1 MADKNSSL
9 DWFKSNFL
17 SLFYAILIAIIIR
30 TFFFQAFFIPSSSM
44 EPTLLVGDRIF
55 VSKFSYGY
63 SKHSFPF
70 SLPLI
75 NERVLFSE
83 PERGDI
89 IVFKTPENL
98 RIDYIKRLVG
108 LPGDKIQMID
118 GILHIND
125 IPVKRKKIRSE
136 TKLINNGQIRN
147 VLVYE
152 ETLPNNV
159 SYETFD
165 MGNTRA
171 DNTSEIF
178 IPEDSYF
185 FMGDNR
191 DNSKDSRFVGSVP
204 KNNLVGKAQIIFFA
218 TELSSSSGHA
228 AAKPSCKDTEPL
240 SFDFSC
246 KALSNVRGSYL

>member
-83 PERGDI
+83 PELGDI

-159 SYETFD
+159 YYETFD

-218 TELSSSSGHA
+218 TEGGSTILEFWRW
-228 AAKPSCKDTEPL
+228 P
-240 SFDFSC
+240 FDIQIDRLF
-246 KALSNVRGSYL
+246 KMIN

>member
-1 MADKNSSL
+1 
-9 DWFKSNFL
+9 
-17 SLFYAILIAIIIR
+17 
-30 TFFFQAFFIPSSSM
+30 M

-83 PERGDI
+83 PELGDI

-218 TELSSSSGHA
+218 TEGGSTILEFWRW
-228 AAKPSCKDTEPL
+228 P
-240 SFDFSC
+240 FDIQIDRLF
-246 KALSNVRGSYL
+246 KMIN

>member
-9 DWFKSNFL
+9 DWFKLNFL

-83 PERGDI
+83 PELGDI

-147 VLVYE
+147 VFVYE
-152 ETLPNNV
+152 ETLPNNI
-159 SYETFD
+159 SFETFD

-185 FMGDNR
+185 YMGDNR
-191 DNSKDSRFVGSVP
+191 DNSKDSRFVGYVP

-218 TELSSSSGHA
+218 TEGGSTILEFWRW
-228 AAKPSCKDTEPL
+228 P
-240 SFDFSC
+240 FDIQIDRLF
-246 KALSNVRGSYL
+246 KMIN

>member
-83 PERGDI
+83 PELGDI

-218 TELSSSSGHA
+218 TKGGSTILEFWRW
-228 AAKPSCKDTEPL
+228 P
-240 SFDFSC
+240 FDIQIDRLF
-246 KALSNVRGSYL
+246 KMIN

>member
-1 MADKNSSL
+1 
-9 DWFKSNFL
+9 
-17 SLFYAILIAIIIR
+17 
-30 TFFFQAFFIPSSSM
+30 M

-159 SYETFD
+159 YYETFD

-185 FMGDNR
+185 FVGDNR
-191 DNSKDSRFVGSVP
+191 DNSKDSRFIGSVP

-218 TELSSSSGHA
+218 TEGGSTILEFWRW
-228 AAKPSCKDTEPL
+228 P
-240 SFDFSC
+240 FDIQIDRLF
-246 KALSNVRGSYL
+246 KMIN

>member
-1 MADKNSSL
+1 MAVKNTSL
-9 DWFKSNFL
+9 DWFKSNFV

-83 PERGDI
+83 PELGDI

-159 SYETFD
+159 YYETFD

-218 TELSSSSGHA
+218 TEGGSTILEFWRW
-228 AAKPSCKDTEPL
+228 P
-240 SFDFSC
+240 FDIQIDRLF
-246 KALSNVRGSYL
+246 KMIN

>member
-55 VSKFSYGY
+55 VSKFTYGY

-147 VLVYE
+147 VLVYK
-152 ETLPNNV
+152 ETLPNNI

-218 TELSSSSGHA
+218 TEGGSTILEFWRW
-228 AAKPSCKDTEPL
+228 P
-240 SFDFSC
+240 FDIQIDRLF
-246 KALSNVRGSYL
+246 KMIN

>member
-1 MADKNSSL
+1 MADKNSAF
-9 DWFKSNFL
+9 DWFKSNLL

-152 ETLPNNV
+152 ETLPNNI

-218 TELSSSSGHA
+218 TEGGSTILEFWRW
-228 AAKPSCKDTEPL
+228 P
-240 SFDFSC
+240 FDIQIDRLF
-246 KALSNVRGSYL
+246 KMIN

>member
-1 MADKNSSL
+1 MTDKNSTL

-75 NERVLFSE
+75 HERVLFSE

-136 TKLINNGQIRN
+136 IKLINNGQIRN

-159 SYETFD
+159 YYETFD
-165 MGNTRA
+165 IGNTRA

-178 IPEDSYF
+178 VPEDSYF

-191 DNSKDSRFVGSVP
+191 DNSKDSRFDGSVP

-218 TELSSSSGHA
+218 TEGGSTMLEFWRW
-228 AAKPSCKDTEPL
+228 P
-240 SFDFSC
+240 FDIQIDRLF
-246 KALSNVRGSYL
+246 KMIN

>member
-1 MADKNSSL
+1 
-9 DWFKSNFL
+9 
-17 SLFYAILIAIIIR
+17 
-30 TFFFQAFFIPSSSM
+30 M

-83 PERGDI
+83 PELGDI

-159 SYETFD
+159 YYETFD
-165 MGNTRA
+165 IGNTRA

-178 IPEDSYF
+178 VPEDSYF

-218 TELSSSSGHA
+218 TEGGSTILEFWRW
-228 AAKPSCKDTEPL
+228 P
-240 SFDFSC
+240 FDIQIDRLF
-246 KALSNVRGSYL
+246 KMIN

>member
-17 SLFYAILIAIIIR
+17 SLLYAILIAIIIR

-147 VLVYE
+147 VLVYK
-152 ETLPNNV
+152 ETLPNNI

-218 TELSSSSGHA
+218 TEGGSTILEFWRW
-228 AAKPSCKDTEPL
+228 P
-240 SFDFSC
+240 FDIQIDRLF
-246 KALSNVRGSYL
+246 KMIN

>member
-1 MADKNSSL
+1 MEDKNSIL

-83 PERGDI
+83 PGRGDI

-147 VLVYE
+147 VLVYK
-152 ETLPNNV
+152 ETLPNNI

-218 TELSSSSGHA
+218 TKGGSTILEFWRW
-228 AAKPSCKDTEPL
+228 P
-240 SFDFSC
+240 FDIQIDRLF
-246 KALSNVRGSYL
+246 KMIN

>member
-1 MADKNSSL
+1 
-9 DWFKSNFL
+9 
-17 SLFYAILIAIIIR
+17 
-30 TFFFQAFFIPSSSM
+30 M

-147 VLVYE
+147 LLVYE
-152 ETLPNNV
+152 ETLPNNI

-218 TELSSSSGHA
+218 TEGGSTILEFWRW
-228 AAKPSCKDTEPL
+228 P
-240 SFDFSC
+240 FDIQIDRLF
-246 KALSNVRGSYL
+246 KMIN

>member
-70 SLPLI
+70 SLPFI

-152 ETLPNNV
+152 ETLPNNI

-218 TELSSSSGHA
+218 TEGGSTILEFWRW
-228 AAKPSCKDTEPL
+228 P
-240 SFDFSC
+240 FDIQMDRLF
-246 KALSNVRGSYL
+246 KMIN